1 MGKNTRAALTS
12 ELGALGGPRRGCS
25 GLEERD
31 AGLEILAVGFEL
43 REARTAR
50 RMEGRASGREIV
62 LLANA
67 GDTAAISVVRSTRS
81 VSEIEMVL
89 MRSCH
94 RVHRREHAAI
104 EARRGLP
111 SDCFPASDAPC
122 FASSQTP
129 QDRSFRNIRR
139 LLPLS
144 RNEW

>member
-1 MGKNTRAALTS
+1 MNLVGKNTRAAF
-12 ELGALGGPRRGCS
+12 GASGGRDEADLAWKNVTRVSKYSLWGSSFAKQEPRR
-25 GLEERD
+25 
-31 AGLEILAVGFEL
+31 V
-43 REARTAR
+43 
-50 RMEGRASGREIV
+50 EGRASGREIV

-89 MRSCH
+89 MRSCR
-94 RVHRREHAAI
+94 RVHRRERAAI
-104 EARRGLP
+104 EAHRGLP
-111 SDCFPASDAPC
+111 SDCFPASDAPY